1 MFCRNCGKELK
12 EEWVKCPYC
21 GQMAVDTGMADENMR
36 IPQQVAQG
44 IPKEGLPA
52 GLPAKGSHKKTW
64 LGIGVGIVAVMAI
77 VAVVLL
83 ANMGSGGKQ
92 EAYTDLEEL
101 IGLPGQEL
109 EKKGFVYDEDTM
121 DYKFKEGDVFVVCTE
136 EGVSFVNIENS
147 ADGTV
152 GIHGVKTGMGV
163 EEADALLTDRYR
175 KFSEGTELSTYV
187 DYDSRNVLML
197 HTVEGVITSM
207 DLLNNTEEDFQDY
220 RKYQYV
226 DLENLEELIGLPE
239 QELEERGFVYNKE
252 ETHYELADGAIVASC
267 LEGKVCMIGSVG
279 MGGGKIHGIC
289 VFMELEKAEDLLEDE
304 YVRSYD
310 EESRVYKYIDYDSRN
325 VLMLGNDEGII
336 TGVYLVHCTEEE
348 IQEMINDVNTEGE
361 DSDIE
366 DQEETDVHI
375 TGNFAEDVANGVLY
389 GKDGK
394 IVDVN
399 GNVIPEY
406 EIFSVIEDGYIYDTE
421 GEYVADDCYVDST
434 GKVVFRFE

>member
-1 MFCRNCGKELK
+1 MFCEKCGKELK

-21 GQMAVDTGMADENMR
+21 GQMAVDNGRADEKMQM
-36 IPQQVAQG
+36 PQQMASG
-44 IPKEGLPA
+44 FPEGGLPA
-52 GLPAKGSHKKTW
+52 GLPEKNSHKKIW
-64 LGIGVGIVAVMAI
+64 LGIGAGIVAVMAI

-83 ANMGSGGKQ
+83 ASRGVGGKQ

-101 IGLPGQEL
+101 IGLPEQEL
-109 EKKGFVYDEDTM
+109 EERKFVYDEDIMT
-121 DYKFKEGDVFVVCTE
+121 YNFKEGDVSADCSE
-136 EGVSFVNIENS
+136 EEVRLVRIGNS
-147 ADGTV
+147 ADDTV

-175 KFSEGTELSTYV
+175 KLPGGTKLSTYV

-197 HTVEGVITSM
+197 YTVEGVITGM
-207 DLLNNTEEDFQDY
+207 DLMNATEEEFQDY

-239 QELEERGFVYNKE
+239 QELEERGFVYNEE
-252 ETHYELADGAIVASC
+252 ETYYEIDGVYGKIVASC
-267 LEGKVCMIGSVG
+267 LEGKVCLVGSVG
-279 MGGGKIHGIC
+279 SGKIHGIYL
-289 VFMELEKAEDLLEDE
+289 FMELEEAEDILADE
-304 YVRSYD
+304 YIRSYD
-310 EESRVYKYIDYDSRN
+310 EELGVYKYIDYDSRN
-325 VLMLGNDEGII
+325 VLMLGSDEGAI
-336 TGVYLVHCTEEE
+336 TSVFLAHYTEEE
-348 IQEMINDVNTEGE
+348 FQEMINDANTGE
-361 DSDIE
+361 DSGIE
-366 DQEETDVHI
+366 DQEEADVHI

-406 EIFSVIEDGYIYDTE
+406 EIYSVIEEGYIYDTE

-434 GKVVFRFE
+434 GKVVSRYE